1 MDIKPFLDIAS
12 RDHSHLCPR
21 QILGVRIGLK
31 GLAVCGIDESSKA
44 KHLLVISETDGC
56 FVDGIIAATKCT
68 VGHRTLRIEDYG
80 KIAATFVNVKTNRA
94 IRISPTLD
102 VREKANLYAAEE
114 KRRYFAQMQ
123 AYQSMPDN
131 ELMTVQEVEL
141 NFDIHDIVSHAGKRV
156 NCEKCGEEVINERE
170 VLIEGKIYCKSC
182 AQGGYYQSAKT
193 KVDQHIV

>member
-114 KRRYFAQMQ
+114 KRRYFAQLQ
-123 AYQSMPDN
+123 AYQFMPDE
-131 ELMTVQEVEL
+131 ELMRAQEIKL
-141 NFDIHDIVSHAGKRV
+141 NFNIRDVISRAGKRV

-170 VLIEGKIYCKSC
+170 VLMEGKIYCKSC
-182 AQGGYYQSAKT
+182 AEAGYYHIVKT
-193 KVDQHIV
+193 TVSQHIV